1 MDGPT
6 KRLWV
11 RGRHLSVLLV
21 LFCVAATGSGAL
33 ADSVGP
39 TGFPKDTYFLSSV
52 ACRGATCEAVG
63 EYKADA
69 GAVVVRFVNGRAVQ
83 ETVLPT
89 ITFGLSGVACP
100 ASGVCYAVGENGL
113 GGVVVKIAAGVPG
126 TIVQV
131 PGTPSETAISC
142 GSATACVAV
151 SGSRI
156 TDITN
161 GAPGASYLVT
171 GEASYQ
177 GVSCPTTSSCV
188 AIGYL
193 QSLAGVWLPITN
205 GVPASAPKSI
215 PGASS
220 MFGVACPTSA
230 SCQAV
235 GLVAA
240 ATSGIA
246 TISHG
251 SASHAH
257 RVAGM
262 GLSGVTCQSI
272 RRCEAVG
279 NSTELPI
286 IGGKAAAPAEAHGVV
301 RLYGVA
307 CYSASHCLTV
317 GLGTRGGRQVGVA
330 ATITLKTPPAHKKKR

>member
-1 MDGPT
+1 M
-6 KRLWV
+6 LA
-11 RGRHLSVLLV
+11 LLC
-21 LFCVAATGSGAL
+21 LAATASSAL

-39 TGFPKDTYFLSSV
+39 ASFPKDTYFLSSV

-63 EYKADA
+63 EYKEDA

-83 ETVLPT
+83 ETVLPN

-100 ASGVCYAVGENGL
+100 ASGLCYAVGENGL
-113 GGVVVKIAAGVPG
+113 GGVVVRIAGGVPG
-126 TIVQV
+126 TTVQV
-131 PGTPSETAISC
+131 PDTASVTAISC
-142 GSATACVAV
+142 GSAAVCVGV

-156 TDITN
+156 TDFTD
-161 GAPGASYLVT
+161 GAPGASYFVP

-177 GVSCPTTSSCV
+177 SVSCPTTSSCIAV
-188 AIGYL
+188 GYL

-205 GVPASAPKSI
+205 GVPGSGPKAI
-215 PGASS
+215 PGAWS
-220 MFGVACPTSA
+220 MLGVACPSGA
-230 SCQAV
+230 SCLAV
-235 GLVAA
+235 GAVAS

-257 RVAGM
+257 RVAGT
-262 GLSGVTCQSI
+262 GLSGVTCQSAS
-272 RRCEAVG
+272 RCEAVG
-279 NSTELPI
+279 NTTELPI
-286 IGGKAAAPAEAHGVV
+286 IGGKAAAPAAAHGVL

-317 GLGTRGGRQVGVA
+317 GLGTRSGRQVGVA
-330 ATITLKTPPAHKKKR
+330 ATITLKTPSVHKKKKKKKKKKKR